1 MKKKKI
7 LILVIAILVV
17 IGIIIAITKIIG
29 DKKNKEQLLSKIY
42 NNLNT
47 NQTYLFE
54 MEQNEDNKT
63 IMAKKDNKTI
73 IDQKTKDNHT
83 TTLVKD
89 NNTYLVL
96 HDRQEYYVY
105 EQNNVEQSILTDGLK
120 EVIDK
125 PFIKGSEKIIN
136 KKYDYEEYNG
146 STIFMISNSLNID
159 DSQVKT
165 RFYFDKDDNLV
176 YIKTIYGENNELLKI
191 NLKQEVDDS
200 LFEIPEN
207 YAEN

>member
-63 IMAKKDNKTI
+63 IMAKKDNKTV

-125 PFIKGSEKIIN
+125 PFTKGSEKIIG